1 MPRDPDRIP
10 LVLAALERYWTKHPD
25 LRLGQIVSNVS
36 GKYDPFY
43 LDDTDLLTA
52 LEKAEK

>member
-43 LDDTDLLTA
+43 LEDANLLTA
-52 LEKAEK
+52 LEKAD